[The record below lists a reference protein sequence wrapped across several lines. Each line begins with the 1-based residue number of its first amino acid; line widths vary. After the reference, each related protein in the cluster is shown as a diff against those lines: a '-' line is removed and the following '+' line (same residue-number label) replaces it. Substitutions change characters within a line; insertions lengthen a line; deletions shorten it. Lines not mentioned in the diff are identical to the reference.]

1 MMMTNSLDFI
11 PVLPFS
17 SFKWKWASFQCTEGI
32 NDPVVLLGVL
42 YRMRK
47 LELLDL
53 GYKFSSPEF
62 THELQEL
69 SNDIKDSIGIDLAG
83 RGGDRNL
90 IRNSGQYW
98 KATGLI
104 PSDNRSG
111 VIKLTPFGRNVADH
125 NISQTEFAI
134 YTISHFKLPNTSIQP
149 KSEVELWNNAGLS
162 FRPLLLLLQIFK
174 ALHDKGIQRGLC
186 TDDIVRIIEPLSSQ
200 HVSVDDY
207 LFFLEA
213 YWEGRLDT
221 TNWPNCALGANDKR
235 VAREF
240 LLFLHNYGFLDTV
253 PNDYANR
260 FKEEYCLNP
269 LIVDEVNVII
279 QRALANKY
287 SSRSDENISSE
298 VERKRAKG
306 RPNQANFRRL
316 VLDACERCVI
326 TNATMPEIL
335 EAAHIKPYRYN
346 GEDTAANGF
355 AMRTDIHI
363 LFDTGHLRISPEGN
377 VKLSDRARMD
387 YGSIIPP
394 RIVIPSFINLEFV
407 RWRWENC
414 SGF

>member
-1 MMMTNSLDFI
+1 MIRKSLDFI
-11 PVLPFS
+11 PVLPFP
-17 SFKWKWASFQCTEGI
+17 SFKWKWASVQCTESI

-47 LELLDL
+47 LELLNQ
-53 GYKFSSPEF
+53 GFKFSSPEF

-69 SNDIKDSIGIDLAG
+69 SNDIKDSIGVDLAG
-83 RGGDRNL
+83 RGGERNL

-104 PSDNRSG
+104 PSDKHSG
-111 VIKLTPFGRNVADH
+111 IIELTTFGQNVADH

-134 YTISHFKLPNTSIQP
+134 HTISHFCLPNTSIQS
-149 KSEVELWNNAGLS
+149 KSEVELWNSAGLS

-174 ALHDKGIQRGLC
+174 TLNDKGIKRGIC
-186 TDDIVRIIEPLSSQ
+186 TDDIVTIIEPLSSQ
-200 HVSVDDY
+200 HAAIEDY
-207 LFFLEA
+207 MFFLEA
-213 YWEGRLDT
+213 YWDGSLNIS
-221 TNWPNCALGANDKR
+221 NWPNCAPGANDRR
-235 VAREF
+235 VIREF
-240 LLFLHNYGFLDTV
+240 LLFLNNYGFLDTV
-253 PNDYANR
+253 TKEYSNR
-260 FKEEYCLNP
+260 FKEEYILNP
-269 LIVDEVNVII
+269 LIIDEIGTII
-279 QRALANKY
+279 QRALHYKE
-287 SSRSDENISSE
+287 SSKEDEEISSE
-298 VERKRAKG
+298 VERKRSKG

-316 VLDACERCVI
+316 VLKACERCVI

-335 EAAHIKPYRYN
+335 EAAHIKPFRYN

-377 VKLSDRARMD
+377 VMLSNRARMD

-394 RIVIPSFINLEFV
+394 HIVIPSFINLEFV
-407 RWRWENC
+407 RWRWENS